1 MLVEYQN
8 KIYRR
13 KGRLRLSFCDKCP
26 LSHFDQN
33 PCYIG
38 KIPYICPVIGTIT
51 SDISEIF
58 NL

>member
-26 LSHFDQN
+26 LNNFDQD

-38 KIPYICPVIGTIT
+38 KIPHICPVTGTIT
-51 SDISEIF
+51 SDTSEIF
-58 NL
+58 KL